1 MKKIVSLIL
10 VMATMLS
17 LYVPVKAAE
26 KGLGTYRD
34 YEEFEYVDS
43 FGEKFRAVSYKDDEK
58 TVAIVY
64 DSQGN
69 MIVKSE
75 RAFGSDYIIETVTEE
90 VAGRNA
96 LNTEG
101 TTATRVINI
110 KDMQVPWSGSP
121 LDSMNTPSYGVM
133 ATDTGDTV
141 PGSTAY
147 KKYKTYNTDYLYQG
161 EILTGD
167 GYFRKTSATPVTS
180 NRISYNWVRN
190 TTINTIFLILSG
202 YYSWVTLST
211 TKQIIIG
218 LGIGIA
224 GASMTSDL
232 HYRGEVETY
241 TFQFKCQMDYN
252 GRSIKMS
259 EITKKFDYLLSK
271 DILLGTTNRT
281 FDNFSYSTPDQAV
294 NMCCKEAVGYA
305 AQAFSAKYITGSKPN
320 LSLPVSGPVW

>member
-1 MKKIVSLIL
+1 MKKFMSIIL

-17 LYVPVKAAE
+17 LYVPAQAVE
-26 KGLGTYRD
+26 KGPGTYKD

-43 FGEKFRAVSYKDDEK
+43 VGEKFRAVAYKDDEK

-69 MIVKSE
+69 MVVKSE

-90 VAGRNA
+90 VAGRSV
-96 LNTEG
+96 LSTEG
-101 TTATRVINI
+101 ATATRVIDI
-110 KDMQVPWSGSP
+110 KDMQVPWSEAT

-133 ATDTGDTV
+133 STDTGDTV

-180 NRISYNWVRN
+180 NRVSYNWARN
-190 TTINTIFLILSG
+190 TTINAIFLILSG

-211 TKQIIIG
+211 TKQILIG
-218 LGIGIA
+218 LGIGLA
-224 GASMTSDL
+224 GAALTSDL
-232 HYRGEVETY
+232 NYRGEVETY
-241 TFQFKCQMDYN
+241 TFQFKCHMDYN
-252 GRSIKMS
+252 GRSVKMS

-271 DILLGTTNRT
+271 DILLGTTNRN
-281 FDNFSYSTPDQAV
+281 FDNFSYSTPEQAV
-294 NMCCKEAVGYA
+294 NMCCSEAVGYA
-305 AQAFSAKYITGSKPN
+305 AKAFSVKYITGSDPD